1 MKNLK
6 KSIIVTLA
14 GVLALGIVG
23 CSSSK
28 EASNEK
34 KLPTQLEQIKEKG
47 NLVIGT
53 SADYP
58 PYEFHKVIDG
68 KDEIVGFEM
77 EMAKEIANELGVTLE
92 IKDMKFDGLLPA
104 LKSGVV
110 DMVVAGMSPTEERK
124 KAVNFTDTYYNGE
137 HTILV
142 KKENKDKFN
151 SIESLKDAKIGV
163 QKSSLQEQV
172 AADILKATNIK
183 GLSKI
188 SDVVLELNN
197 GNVDAIVLSK
207 ETTKGYLK
215 QYPNIVDAS
224 IDLGKDNTEGSAI
237 AINKTEDMS
246 LVKEVNKAIN
256 KLVKENKINE
266 FVEESTNLAQ

>member
-6 KSIIVTLA
+6 KSIIVALA
-14 GVLALGIVG
+14 GVLTLGVVG
-23 CSSSK
+23 CSPSKKASSENK
-28 EASNEK
+28 SS
-34 KLPTQLEQIKEKG
+34 TQLEQIKEKG
-47 NLVIGT
+47 KLVIGT

-58 PYEFHKVIDG
+58 PYEFHKVING

-77 EMAKEIANELGVTLE
+77 EMAKEIAKELGVTLE

-124 KAVNFTDTYYNGE
+124 KAVNFTDIYYNGE
-137 HTILV
+137 HTVLV
-142 KKENKDKFN
+142 KKENLDKFS
-151 SIESLKDAKIGV
+151 SIESLKDVKIGV
-163 QKSSLQEQV
+163 QKSSLQEQIATDV
-172 AADILKATNIK
+172 LKVTNIK

-215 QYPNIVDAS
+215 QYSNIVEAN
-224 IDLGKDNTEGSAI
+224 IDLGKGNTEGSAI

-246 LVKEVNKAIN
+246 LVEELNKAIN

-266 FVEESTNLAQ
+266 FVEEATKLAQ

>member
-6 KSIIVTLA
+6 KSIIVALA
-14 GVLALGIVG
+14 GVLTLGVVG

-28 EASNEK
+28 ESSGEK
-34 KLPTQLEQIKEKG
+34 NSSTQLEQIKEKG

-77 EMAKEIANELGVTLE
+77 EMANEIANELGVKLE

-124 KAVNFTDTYYNGE
+124 KAVDFTNVYYNGE

-142 KKENKDKFN
+142 KKENLDKFN
-151 SIESLKDAKIGV
+151 TIESLKDLKIGV
-163 QKSSLQEQV
+163 QKSSLQEQIATDV
-172 AADILKATNIK
+172 LKATNIK

-197 GNVDAIVLSK
+197 GKVDAIVLSK

-215 QYPNIVDAS
+215 QYPNIVDAN
-224 IDLGKDNTEGSAI
+224 INLGQGNTEGSAI
-237 AINKTEDMS
+237 AINKTEDTS

-256 KLVKENKINE
+256 KLVKEDKINK
-266 FVEESTNLAQ
+266 FVEEATKLAQ